1 MATTFP
7 APLPPPI
14 DASSVDKLQLAAD
27 RFAIN
32 WHLFVGSIRRVL
44 QDTFVGPY
52 CVLNVLLRHPQA
64 LQLTAPNHLGEP
76 PTLPPAPGPPPLEPS
91 LGVANTTELQVA
103 ADATFLHD
111 CREYLIRKADQ
122 EVAVLNYEFVTSERA
137 TRLALT
143 AEYNTSMATYSMF
156 ERRDISSVGVLF
168 QEYFTITLAT
178 CDGADDYV
186 GRMQEVAN
194 RLAAQQAALS
204 EPLQIHRLFF
214 NLTPDYESRLHAFIE
229 ANPLAGLTEVTQWII
244 DTEVKLRTPIVNLT
258 TTPSSSTS
266 LNATQPRNS
275 GGRNGGGG
283 GRGGGGGGGGGR
295 GGGRGGCGG
304 RGGGGGGGPGGTTPR
319 GPLGAGGAVIRGG
332 RRGTLPAC
340 TYVRRHGPRAGTP
353 CGQTNHPPATC
364 FKALDDAWFDRGNTG
379 NPPRWNSCP

>member
-1 MATTFP
+1 
-7 APLPPPI
+7 
-14 DASSVDKLQLAAD
+14 
-27 RFAIN
+27 
-32 WHLFVGSIRRVL
+32 
-44 QDTFVGPY
+44 
-52 CVLNVLLRHPQA
+52 
-64 LQLTAPNHLGEP
+64 
-76 PTLPPAPGPPPLEPS
+76 
-91 LGVANTTELQVA
+91 
-103 ADATFLHD
+103 
-111 CREYLIRKADQ
+111 
-122 EVAVLNYEFVTSERA
+122 
-137 TRLALT
+137 
-143 AEYNTSMATYSMF
+143 MF

-319 GPLGAGGAVIRGG
+319 GPLGAGGAVIRGAAG
-332 RRGTLPAC
+332 PAAAVAAAAAIAAAATAAAAAAAAAGSAAGAAAPAAAAVAAAAPARAVAAVAVAAAAAAAAAAAPSNFPLLPVPPPSYAYPLRG
-340 TYVRRHGPRAGTP
+340 
-353 CGQTNHPPATC
+353 Q
-364 FKALDDAWFDRGNTG
+364 
-379 NPPRWNSCP
+379 NPWSPSSHLHLAP